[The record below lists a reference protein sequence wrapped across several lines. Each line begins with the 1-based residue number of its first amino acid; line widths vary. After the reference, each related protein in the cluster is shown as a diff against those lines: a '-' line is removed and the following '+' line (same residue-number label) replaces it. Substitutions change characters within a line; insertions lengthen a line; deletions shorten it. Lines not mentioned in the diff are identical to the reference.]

1 MNIIDIIKGSCRTYI
16 FRHYPIEKQ
25 MNINNLRGY
34 SQNEKDTMLDFIDSC
49 RARANYLESLESL
62 TINQIDYS
70 DITPNGN

>member
-1 MNIIDIIKGSCRTYI
+1 
-16 FRHYPIEKQ
+16 